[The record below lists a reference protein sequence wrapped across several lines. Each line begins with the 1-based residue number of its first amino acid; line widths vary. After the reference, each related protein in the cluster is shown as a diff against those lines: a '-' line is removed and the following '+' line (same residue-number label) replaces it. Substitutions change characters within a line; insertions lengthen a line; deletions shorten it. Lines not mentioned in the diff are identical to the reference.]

1 MAAGQLWTNL
11 TLSRGNNFIITLINY
26 HPRRNPRPYRAET
39 SPKHVME
46 DFKNILLFYNL
57 LLAGLFSA
65 RGELAPPPK
74 KHPAHIGQK
83 LHQNMSRTILRTFYF
98 FAIYSEWASSLPKK
112 NPPWRN
118 PRPGVACGA
127 LGLQFWGVQI
137 PEFNVFGLFWAF
149 SLHLWRFGALFHAQ
163 TPQEAATP
171 AYIRLKLYQNM
182 FWTILRTFHF
192 LQFILSGREPP
203 GKAPAQIGLKLHQN
217 MFWTILRTFHFL

>member
-57 LLAGLFSA
+57 FLAGLFSA

-74 KHPAHIGQK
+74 ETPSPYRAETSPKHVSDDFKNILLFCNLFWVGQF
-83 LHQNMSRTILRTFYF
+83 S
-98 FAIYSEWASSLPKK
+98 AEEE
-112 NPPWRN
+112 PPRRN
-118 PRPGVACGA
+118 PRPGAARGA

-137 PEFNVFGLFWAF
+137 PEFFVFGLFWAF